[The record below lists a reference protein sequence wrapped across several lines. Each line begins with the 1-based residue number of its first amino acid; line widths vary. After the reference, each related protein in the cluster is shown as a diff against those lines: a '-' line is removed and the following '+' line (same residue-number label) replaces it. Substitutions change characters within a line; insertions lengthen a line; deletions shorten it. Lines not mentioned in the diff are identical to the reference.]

1 MTKVNKTSF
10 VIIRVT
16 DLEKAYLKKMAIQA
30 KQKFSNF
37 IRATLGLTK

>member
-1 MTKVNKTSF
+1 MSKVNKTSF

-16 DLEKAYLKKMAIQA
+16 DLEKAYLIKMADKA

-37 IRATLGLTK
+37 IRVTLGLTK